1 MKNNIVKLILPV
13 FLMLISITSF
23 AQRSSQLGT
32 PEERATRQTTRM
44 KEALKLSP
52 EQETSVSDIN
62 LKYAKQMQSVIETGG
77 RNLKTAREAKSIM
90 KSKDKELKA
99 VLDKDQFKQY
109 LTIKEEMMS
118 KLKEQRRQRS

>member
-1 MKNNIVKLILPV
+1 MKSNIVTLILSV
-13 FLMLISITSF
+13 SLILISIASF
-23 AQRSSQLGT
+23 AQRGSQLGT
-32 PEERATRQTTRM
+32 SEERATRQTARM
-44 KEALKLSP
+44 KETLKLSP

-90 KSKDKELKA
+90 KNKDKELKE

-109 LTIKEEMMS
+109 LTIKEEMMNQ
-118 KLKEQRRQRS
+118 LKERRRQRS

>member
-1 MKNNIVKLILPV
+1 MKNSLTKLIFSVSLI
-13 FLMLISITSF
+13 LISIVSF
-23 AQRSSQLGT
+23 AQRGSQLGT
-32 PEERATRQTTRM
+32 PEERAARQTTRM
-44 KEALKLSP
+44 KETLTLSP
-52 EQETSVSDIN
+52 EQETSVADIN

-90 KSKDKELKA
+90 KNKDKELKE

-118 KLKEQRRQRS
+118 KLKERRRQRV

>member
-1 MKNNIVKLILPV
+1 MKSNIVTLILSV
-13 FLMLISITSF
+13 SLILISIASF
-23 AQRSSQLGT
+23 AQRGSQLGT
-32 PEERATRQTTRM
+32 PEERATRQTARM
-44 KEALKLSP
+44 KETLKLSP

-90 KSKDKELKA
+90 KNKDKELKE

-109 LTIKEEMMS
+109 LTIKEEMMNQ
-118 KLKEQRRQRS
+118 LKERRRQRS